1 MVVGVWIGAGVD
13 VVVTANAS
21 ASAGVEV
28 APEKKLCGSAE
39 TVDWWLDE
47 GWLAGRPDALVAGTG
62 ITELAGGLVRDDVV
76 EACPFD

>member
-1 MVVGVWIGAGVD
+1 M
-13 VVVTANAS
+13 ANA
-21 ASAGVEV
+21 G
-28 APEKKLCGSAE
+28 PEKKLCGSAE

-47 GWLAGRPDALVAGTG
+47 DWLVGQPDALAAGTG